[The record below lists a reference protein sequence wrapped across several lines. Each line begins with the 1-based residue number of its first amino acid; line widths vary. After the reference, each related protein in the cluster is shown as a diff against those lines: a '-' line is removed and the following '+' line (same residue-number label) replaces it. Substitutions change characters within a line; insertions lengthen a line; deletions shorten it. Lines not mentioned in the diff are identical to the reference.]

1 MSAEPSGEQ
10 PGRSR
15 YAYRSMGRAYQG
27 ALEAVFAIIVAT
39 GAGYW
44 ADGALGSSP
53 WGLLAGATIGFAA
66 FVLRLYRLG
75 MSLNRASAEPESPE
89 NAIQTEEPR
98 EHPARHPGRAGDAGD
113 TGQGGEGGSG
123 GGRHGSQ
130 RNGAK

>member
-75 MSLNRASAEPESPE
+75 RSLDGASAAPESPGD
-89 NAIQTEEPR
+89 AIQPEEPCER
-98 EHPARHPGRAGDAGD
+98 PARNPGRVGRGDD
-113 TGQGGEGGSG
+113 
-123 GGRHGSQ
+123 RHGEQ
-130 RNGAK
+130 GNGAK